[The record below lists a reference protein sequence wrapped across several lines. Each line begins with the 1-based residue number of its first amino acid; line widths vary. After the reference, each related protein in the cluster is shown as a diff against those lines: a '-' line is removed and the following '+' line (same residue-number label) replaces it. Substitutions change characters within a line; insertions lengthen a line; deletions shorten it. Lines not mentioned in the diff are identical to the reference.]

1 MARPILLAVDD
12 DVHVLEAVVQDLR
25 RQYGNE
31 YRVMRAASGQAALD
45 TLAQVKAKEEPV
57 GLIVSDQRMPGMT
70 GVEFL
75 ERARLIYPDARRVLL
90 TAYADTEAA
99 IQAINTARI
108 HYYLTKPW
116 DPPEE
121 KLYPVLS
128 DLLDDWKAGY
138 RPRFEGLRVIG
149 HRWSPRGHQMRA
161 FLTSNHV
168 PYRWLDVAGDE
179 ALAAFKERGIDSSSL
194 TSEQLPI
201 VLFNDGSAVMA
212 PTAEAL
218 AERVGLR
225 IQASQEFYDLVVVG
239 AGPAGLAAA
248 VYGASEGL
256 RTLVVEPQAPGGQAG
271 TTSKI
276 ENYLGFPAGIT
287 GADMGRRALI
297 QATRFGAEFVTQSAI
312 GLRLE
317 GQYRIIQMGDG
328 RSVSCHAVLLAPGV
342 QYRRLEIPGGE
353 NLTGC
358 GIYYGAALVEAASCQ
373 GEDIYVVGG
382 ANSAGQ
388 AALHFS
394 QYAHRVTMLI
404 RGPSL
409 GATMSRYLIDEIEAT
424 PNIELKPRTQVL
436 EVVGQEHL
444 EQLRLAGPDGEAVV
458 PATSLFVFIGAAPRT
473 EWLPSAIYRDDKGFL
488 LAGPDLRVDGKLPPE
503 WKETRE
509 PFLLESSVPGV
520 FVAGDVRHGSV
531 KRVASAVGEGSIAI
545 QFVHQYLASF

>member
-31 YRVMRAASGQAALD
+31 YRIMRAASGQAALD
-45 TLAQVKAKEEPV
+45 TLAQIKAKEEPLA
-57 GLIVSDQRMPGMT
+57 LIVSDQRMPGMT

-149 HRWSPRGHQMRA
+149 HRWSPRGHQMRS

-168 PYRWLDVAGDE
+168 PYRWLDVASDE
-179 ALAAFKERGIDSSSL
+179 ATTFLKERGVDSTSL
-194 TSEQLPI
+194 TSDQLPV
-201 VLFNDGSAVMA
+201 VLFADGSAVMA

-256 RTLVVEPQAPGGQAG
+256 RTLVIEPQAPGGQAG

-312 GLRLE
+312 GLRIE
-317 GQYRIIQMGDG
+317 GQYRIVQLADG
-328 RSVSCHAVLLAPGV
+328 RSVSTHAVLLAPGV
-342 QYRRLEIPGGE
+342 QYRRLDIPGSD

-358 GIYYGAALVEAASCQ
+358 GIYYGAALVEAAACKN
-373 GEDIYVVGG
+373 EDIYLVGG

-394 QYAHRVTMLI
+394 QYANHVTMLV
-404 RGPSL
+404 RGPGL
-409 GATMSRYLIDEIEAT
+409 GATMSRYLIDEIERT
-424 PNIELKPRTQVL
+424 PNIILKPHTQVV
-436 EVVGQEHL
+436 EVIGNDHL
-444 EQLRLAGPDGEAVV
+444 EQLRLGGPEGETLV

-473 EWLPSAIYRDDKGFL
+473 EWLPSAIQRDDKGFL
-488 LAGPDLRVDGKLPPE
+488 LAGPDLHIDGKLPPE
-503 WKETRE
+503 WKEPRE

-545 QFVHQYLASF
+545 QFVHQYLAGF